1 MQFKVLKVQLLK
13 ACGVTTATPIEIRK
27 ASQKLETPQ
36 RGKQLTSSQFHSWIS
51 DAVFHLDEPCEEV
64 SEQTP
69 SSCVTRISTGYS
81 DASEESQESI
91 GTEFRDGV
99 YRPSKV
105 PFTDGKRKSVWSKC
119 DFDQSYSSTSSKNS
133 TSKTPEKAVKIM
145 ESAVRGRPRIRSHC
159 LHSASSLTEKAS
171 ICKLPEDSDETKEHA
186 CKEKKEPESPISVT
200 CEGKLEESSASPSP
214 WVKQSEE
221 KSNQKVTA
229 TISTVT
235 YGDRPII
242 GTAAAHWNEKE
253 QSQISPKWW
262 DGNGIPNSTNKYKE
276 DQKVSWH
283 VTSFEERLEKA
294 LSEEGGQGFT
304 PSRRRIL
311 SQNFWQIDGQTMFV
325 AKKSPGLQQEKP
337 QLSIVPVCSDKSY
350 VPLRN
355 VAVAPASFKDIVGS
369 AAVPPPVFWGMI
381 ESLTPPLLRP
391 VVNQSYSSPQRQA
404 FQRVFDLDQSGE
416 AENLQ
421 VYLTTVLLPSLSVE
435 EDSYFWMIDGE
446 ELDGFSAN
454 KTRNILRNRAPTPA
468 WTRIVWFKG
477 AIPHH
482 SFTMWLVF
490 LNCLPTRD
498 RLSRWSTNTSPTC
511 CLCGAGNETRDHLFL
526 VCHVSA
532 SIWEHVMHR
541 LGYQWHGFT
550 SWNAFTDWLCTKDNV
565 TPSTLKLLAAHT
577 TVYNI
582 WAERNK
588 RLHDGAVTSPAGTF
602 EMDFSRVQ

>member
-1 MQFKVLKVQLLK
+1 MGCLFRCFLRAKAEEQSTVGDSVSQPPGVNSIRGHDSKNRLSALFLSQDSPPRHHREGSGLHIHNDLIIKDEVQLLK

-36 RGKQLTSSQFHSWIS
+36 RGKQLTSSQVHSWIS
-51 DAVFHLDEPCEEV
+51 DAVFHLDEPCEEF

-81 DASEESQESI
+81 DAGEESQEGI

-133 TSKTPEKAVKIM
+133 TSKTPEKAGKSNFSTTSRNLTSLKLSDEIQTPAVM

-159 LHSASSLTEKAS
+159 LHSASSLTENAS

-186 CKEKKEPESPISVT
+186 CKEKKEPESPIPVT

-294 LSEEGGQGFT
+294 LSEEGGQGFI
-304 PSRRRIL
+304 PSRKLELMEEAERDTAI
-311 SQNFWQIDGQTMFV
+311 SQLHHPAQST
-325 AKKSPGLQQEKP
+325 
-337 QLSIVPVCSDKSY
+337 SIV
-350 VPLRN
+350 
-355 VAVAPASFKDIVGS
+355 SF
-369 AAVPPPVFWGMI
+369 
-381 ESLTPPLLRP
+381 
-391 VVNQSYSSPQRQA
+391 
-404 FQRVFDLDQSGE
+404 
-416 AENLQ
+416 
-421 VYLTTVLLPSLSVE
+421 
-435 EDSYFWMIDGE
+435 
-446 ELDGFSAN
+446 
-454 KTRNILRNRAPTPA
+454 
-468 WTRIVWFKG
+468 
-477 AIPHH
+477 
-482 SFTMWLVF
+482 
-490 LNCLPTRD
+490 
-498 RLSRWSTNTSPTC
+498 
-511 CLCGAGNETRDHLFL
+511 
-526 VCHVSA
+526 
-532 SIWEHVMHR
+532 
-541 LGYQWHGFT
+541 
-550 SWNAFTDWLCTKDNV
+550 
-565 TPSTLKLLAAHT
+565 
-577 TVYNI
+577 
-582 WAERNK
+582 
-588 RLHDGAVTSPAGTF
+588 
-602 EMDFSRVQ
+602 

>member
-1 MQFKVLKVQLLK
+1 MGCLFRCFLRAKAKEQSTVGDSLSQPPGVNSIRGHDSKNRLSALFLSQEKADSPPRHHREGSGLHIRNDLIKDEAQLLK
-13 ACGVTTATPIEIRK
+13 ACDKTTATPIEI
-27 ASQKLETPQ
+27 ETPQ

-69 SSCVTRISTGYS
+69 SSCVTNSRNSATISTGYS
-81 DASEESQESI
+81 DAGEESQESI

-99 YRPSKV
+99 YRSSKV
-105 PFTDGKRKSVWSKC
+105 PFTDGNITGKRKSVKLEC

-133 TSKTPEKAVKIM
+133 TLKTPEKAGKSNFSTTSRNLSSLKKLSDEIQTPAVM

-159 LHSASSLTEKAS
+159 LHSPSSLTENAS

-221 KSNQKVTA
+221 KSNQKMTA

-304 PSRRRIL
+304 PSRKLEIMEEAERDTAI
-311 SQNFWQIDGQTMFV
+311 SQLHHPAQST
-325 AKKSPGLQQEKP
+325 
-337 QLSIVPVCSDKSY
+337 SIV
-350 VPLRN
+350 
-355 VAVAPASFKDIVGS
+355 SF
-369 AAVPPPVFWGMI
+369 
-381 ESLTPPLLRP
+381 
-391 VVNQSYSSPQRQA
+391 
-404 FQRVFDLDQSGE
+404 
-416 AENLQ
+416 
-421 VYLTTVLLPSLSVE
+421 
-435 EDSYFWMIDGE
+435 
-446 ELDGFSAN
+446 
-454 KTRNILRNRAPTPA
+454 
-468 WTRIVWFKG
+468 
-477 AIPHH
+477 
-482 SFTMWLVF
+482 
-490 LNCLPTRD
+490 
-498 RLSRWSTNTSPTC
+498 
-511 CLCGAGNETRDHLFL
+511 
-526 VCHVSA
+526 
-532 SIWEHVMHR
+532 
-541 LGYQWHGFT
+541 
-550 SWNAFTDWLCTKDNV
+550 
-565 TPSTLKLLAAHT
+565 
-577 TVYNI
+577 
-582 WAERNK
+582 
-588 RLHDGAVTSPAGTF
+588 
-602 EMDFSRVQ
+602 

>member
-1 MQFKVLKVQLLK
+1 MGCLFRCFLRAKAEEQSTVGDSVSQPPGVNSIVQLLK

-304 PSRRRIL
+304 PSRKLELMEEAQRDTAI
-311 SQNFWQIDGQTMFV
+311 SQLHHPAQST
-325 AKKSPGLQQEKP
+325 
-337 QLSIVPVCSDKSY
+337 SIV
-350 VPLRN
+350 
-355 VAVAPASFKDIVGS
+355 SF
-369 AAVPPPVFWGMI
+369 
-381 ESLTPPLLRP
+381 
-391 VVNQSYSSPQRQA
+391 
-404 FQRVFDLDQSGE
+404 
-416 AENLQ
+416 
-421 VYLTTVLLPSLSVE
+421 
-435 EDSYFWMIDGE
+435 
-446 ELDGFSAN
+446 
-454 KTRNILRNRAPTPA
+454 
-468 WTRIVWFKG
+468 
-477 AIPHH
+477 
-482 SFTMWLVF
+482 
-490 LNCLPTRD
+490 
-498 RLSRWSTNTSPTC
+498 
-511 CLCGAGNETRDHLFL
+511 
-526 VCHVSA
+526 
-532 SIWEHVMHR
+532 
-541 LGYQWHGFT
+541 
-550 SWNAFTDWLCTKDNV
+550 
-565 TPSTLKLLAAHT
+565 
-577 TVYNI
+577 
-582 WAERNK
+582 
-588 RLHDGAVTSPAGTF
+588 
-602 EMDFSRVQ
+602 

>member
-1 MQFKVLKVQLLK
+1 MGCLFRCFLRAKAEEQSTVGDSVSQPPGVNSIRGHDSKNRLSALFLSQEKADSPPRHHREGSGLHIHNDLIIKDEVQLLK

-119 DFDQSYSSTSSKNS
+119 DFDQSYSSTSSKSS

-304 PSRRRIL
+304 PSRKLELMEEAQRDTAI
-311 SQNFWQIDGQTMFV
+311 SQLHHPAQST
-325 AKKSPGLQQEKP
+325 
-337 QLSIVPVCSDKSY
+337 SIV
-350 VPLRN
+350 
-355 VAVAPASFKDIVGS
+355 SF
-369 AAVPPPVFWGMI
+369 
-381 ESLTPPLLRP
+381 
-391 VVNQSYSSPQRQA
+391 
-404 FQRVFDLDQSGE
+404 
-416 AENLQ
+416 
-421 VYLTTVLLPSLSVE
+421 
-435 EDSYFWMIDGE
+435 
-446 ELDGFSAN
+446 
-454 KTRNILRNRAPTPA
+454 
-468 WTRIVWFKG
+468 
-477 AIPHH
+477 
-482 SFTMWLVF
+482 
-490 LNCLPTRD
+490 
-498 RLSRWSTNTSPTC
+498 
-511 CLCGAGNETRDHLFL
+511 
-526 VCHVSA
+526 
-532 SIWEHVMHR
+532 
-541 LGYQWHGFT
+541 
-550 SWNAFTDWLCTKDNV
+550 
-565 TPSTLKLLAAHT
+565 
-577 TVYNI
+577 
-582 WAERNK
+582 
-588 RLHDGAVTSPAGTF
+588 
-602 EMDFSRVQ
+602 